1 MGSFAEEAGS
11 WLGIMLTFTVN
22 VGLFVGTSNKDGMVD
37 GRLTGGDVGVFEGI
51 ARITGSV
58 VTNPTGAKEGDTGW
72 GEGRAPANAKG
83 FAHVGGCEG
92 THVE

>member
-11 WLGIMLTFTVN
+11 WLGIMLTVN
-22 VGLFVGTSNKDGMVD
+22 VGLFVGTSNKDGMGD
-37 GRLTGGDVGVFEGI
+37 RRTTGCDVGVFEGI

-58 VTNPTGAKEGDTGW
+58 VTNPTGAIEGDTGW
-72 GEGRAPANAKG
+72 AEGRGPVNAKG